1 VHSFPDANNEEI
13 NQALLLAEQ
22 SFHSFRNLIGQK
34 RSSLLIAIANGL
46 EQDKERIISVAENET
61 HLGLP
66 RLKMEFLR
74 TLSELHNFAK
84 LADSMKW
91 KELSSEFDNH
101 GVGLNSN
108 LKKENLPVG
117 PVLVI
122 GACNFPFAISVVGTD
137 TASALAV
144 GCPVIVKSHPDHE
157 KTCQALADIVKESL
171 HKLKIPQGVFQILH
185 GRSHRVTQKLVEHP
199 DIKSV
204 AFTGSLRGGS
214 ALAKIAKSRQ
224 KPVPF
229 HAEMGSLNPVIGLP
243 HRVNNDEVKF
253 AFDYIK
259 AVNLF
264 AGQMCTKPG
273 VLFVLDSNK
282 SFSRHIKEAVKSQE
296 VFAMLSQGV
305 YQNYESSIQS
315 MKLSLPLLATNE
327 DIEHNNTHPAFCRI
341 FKLEVEQFI
350 NSPELRAEAFGP
362 SSMVVCCRNENE
374 LMECLKYMD
383 GSLTGSIHAE
393 KADLTLAS
401 KIIPILESLVGRIIW
416 NGFPPGVI
424 PGIATHHGGPWPATT
439 DSRFTSIGV
448 QGYKRFVRPICKQGF
463 PD

>member
-1 VHSFPDANNEEI
+1 MPTFPDATNEEI

-22 SFHSFRNLIGQK
+22 SFHSFRNLNGHE

-46 EQDKERIISVAENET
+46 EKEKERIISIAEYET

-74 TLSELHNFAK
+74 TVSELHNFAK
-84 LADSMKW
+84 LADSMEW
-91 KELSSEFDNH
+91 KEFSSDHDNY
-101 GVGLNSN
+101 GAKLNSN
-108 LKKENLPVG
+108 LKKENFPVG

-122 GACNFPFAISVVGTD
+122 GACNFPFAISVIGTD

-157 KTCQALADIVKESL
+157 KTCQTLADVVKKSL
-171 HKLKIPQGVFQILH
+171 NKLMIPAGVFQLLH
-185 GRSHRVTQKLVEHP
+185 GRSHRVTQKLVDHP
-199 DIKSV
+199 EIKSV
-204 AFTGSLRGGS
+204 AFTGSLTGGS
-214 ALAKIAKSRQ
+214 ALAKIAASRQ
-224 KPVPF
+224 KPIPF

-243 HRVNNDEVKF
+243 HIVKNDQVKF
-253 AFDYIK
+253 AFDYIG

-273 VLFVLDSNK
+273 VLFLLDSNE
-282 SFSRHIKEAVKSQE
+282 SFLRHLREAVKSQQI
-296 VFAMLSQGV
+296 FSMLNKSV
-305 YQNYESSIQS
+305 YENYESSIQS

-327 DIEHNNTHPAFCRI
+327 GKEHKNAHPAYCRI
-341 FKLEVEQFI
+341 FKLEVKQFI
-350 NSPELRAEAFGP
+350 NSRKLRAEAFGP
-362 SSMVVCCRNENE
+362 SSMVVYCQNENE
-374 LMECLKYMD
+374 LMECLKNMD

-393 KADLTLAS
+393 KADLTLAA
-401 KIIPILESLVGRIIW
+401 KIIPIVESLVGRIIW

-424 PGIATHHGGPWPATT
+424 PGIATHHGGPWPAST
-439 DSRFTSIGV
+439 DSRYTSIGI

>member
-1 VHSFPDANNEEI
+1 MPSFPDATNDEI

-22 SFHSFRNLIGQK
+22 SFHSFRNLNGQK
-34 RSSLLIAIANGL
+34 RSSLLIGIANGL

-74 TLSELHNFAK
+74 TISELHNFAK
-84 LADSMKW
+84 LADSMEW
-91 KELSSEFDNH
+91 KELSSEFENH
-101 GVGLNSN
+101 EAKLNSN

-144 GCPVIVKSHPDHE
+144 GCPVIVKSHPEHE
-157 KTCQALADIVKESL
+157 KTCQALADIVNKSL
-171 HKLKIPQGVFQILH
+171 HKLKIPQGVFQLLH
-185 GRSHRVTQKLVEHP
+185 GRSHQVTQKLVEHP

-204 AFTGSLRGGS
+204 AFTGSLTGGS
-214 ALAKIAKSRQ
+214 ALAKIATSRE
-224 KPVPF
+224 KPIPF
-229 HAEMGSLNPVIGLP
+229 HAEMGSLNPVIALP
-243 HRVNNDEVKF
+243 HIVKNDQVKF
-253 AFDYIK
+253 AFDYIQ

-273 VLFVLDSNK
+273 VLFLLDSNE
-282 SFSRHIKEAVKSQE
+282 SFSRHIKEAVKLQE
-296 VFAMLSQGV
+296 VFPMLNKSV
-305 YQNYESSIQS
+305 YENYESSIQS

-327 DIEHNNTHPAFCRI
+327 EKEHNNTHPAFCRI

-350 NSPELRAEAFGP
+350 NSLELRAEAFGP
-362 SSMVVCCRNENE
+362 SSMVVYCRNENE

-383 GSLTGSIHAE
+383 GSLTGSIHGE

-401 KIIPILESLVGRIIW
+401 KIVPILESLVGRIIW
-416 NGFPPGVI
+416 NGFPPGVM

-439 DSRFTSIGV
+439 DSRFTSIGI

-463 PD
+463 PN